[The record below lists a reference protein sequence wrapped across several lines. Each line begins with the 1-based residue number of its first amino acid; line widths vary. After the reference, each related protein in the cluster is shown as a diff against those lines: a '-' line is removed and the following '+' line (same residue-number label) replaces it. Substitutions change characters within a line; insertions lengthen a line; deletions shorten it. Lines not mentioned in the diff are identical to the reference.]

1 MTQLDDLRVA
11 YESAD
16 QQATGL
22 TGEYET
28 ARNAALAE
36 LKAQYKPQIDEA
48 VEAAAKAQ
56 KAYCDAEAAHAL
68 LDRPDGESIAQ
79 SLGLELPDEQ

>member
-1 MTQLDDLRVA
+1 MSQLDELREA
-11 YESAD
+11 YEAAD
-16 QQATGL
+16 QEAIRL

-28 ARNAALAE
+28 ARNTALSE
-36 LKAQYKPQIDEA
+36 LKAQYKSQLDEA

-79 SLGLELPDEQ
+79 SLGLELPDE